1 MATKADHAQD
11 TLRGGSRKI
20 KSMSSPSEKLR
31 LSVRVP
37 GKLKGCNAGRRA
49 CENIHREDVEVDGRV
64 EEGGGSRKNYLSR
77 ERLKSFAV
85 SRTGLLEGYQG

>member
-20 KSMSSPSEKLR
+20 KSMSSPREKLS

-37 GKLKGCNAGRRA
+37 GKLKGCNAGRRV
-49 CENIHREDVEVDGRV
+49 CENIH
-64 EEGGGSRKNYLSR
+64 
-77 ERLKSFAV
+77 
-85 SRTGLLEGYQG
+85 